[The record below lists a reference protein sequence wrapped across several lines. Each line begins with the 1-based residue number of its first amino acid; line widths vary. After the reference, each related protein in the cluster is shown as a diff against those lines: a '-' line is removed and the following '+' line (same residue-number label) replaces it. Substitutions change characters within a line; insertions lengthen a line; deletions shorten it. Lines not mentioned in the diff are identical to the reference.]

1 MKASV
6 LLTVLTSASASFC
19 CIVPLLG
26 IVGGSGSLMSSVSW
40 LEPFRPF
47 FIGGTFL
54 LLGFAWYK
62 AMTTKKDDCGCEVE
76 KPTFFQSRKFLG
88 IVTVVSLLLLS
99 FPSYSKY
106 VFQDGKNGFAA
117 TNNQEKNKKVV
128 LAVDGMTC
136 TSCEHHIES
145 EVKKLPGVSEV
156 KASYDNK
163 STTVEYDPQKV
174 DETKI
179 IAAINS
185 TGYTVNTKSSLIQ
198 EKSKAACCAKGS
210 SSSCTPGSCNSGMPV
225 VSVPTEKSKNLKV
238 LSSVDELRNA
248 FNGQSNNV
256 RFIAILS
263 STCAW
268 CLQGAQSVQ
277 KAVIEQMANKNISVI
292 IVWTNMLKSDDK
304 ENAYKAASLF
314 KSPSVIQYFDAENQF
329 GDLVAKRLN
338 PKGEKAWDIYM
349 YYDKDVK
356 WSSSIPRPFEYAH
369 QLSAS
374 IHPWADQSKYF
385 CGSDLTRRL
394 KEITSSL

>member
-6 LLTVLTSASASFC
+6 LLTVLTSASASLC

-26 IVGGSGSLMSSVSW
+26 IVGGSSSLMSSVSW
-40 LEPFRPF
+40 LEPFRSF

-62 AMTTKKDDCGCEVE
+62 TITTKKDDCECEVE
-76 KPTFFQSRKFLG
+76 KPTFFQTKKFLG
-88 IVTVVSLLLLS
+88 LVTIVSLLLLS

-106 VFQDGKNGFAA
+106 LIQNGSDVTA
-117 TNNQEKNKKVV
+117 TDQQEKNKKIT
-128 LAVDGMTC
+128 LAVEGMTC

-145 EVKKLPGVSEV
+145 EVKKLPGVSGV
-156 KASYDNK
+156 KASYENK

-185 TGYTVNTKSSLIQ
+185 TGYTVNTKSNLIQ
-198 EKSKAACCAKGS
+198 EKSKAACCTKS
-210 SSSCTPGSCNSGMPV
+210 SASCTPGSCSSGMPV
-225 VSVPTEKSKNLKV
+225 VSVPNEKSKNLKV
-238 LSSVDELRNA
+238 LSNVDELRNA

-263 STCAW
+263 STCGW

-314 KSPSVIQYFDAENQF
+314 KSPSVLQYFDAENQF

-356 WSSSIPRPFEYAH
+356 WSSSIPRPFDYAH

-374 IHPWADQSKYF
+374 IHPWADQTKYF
-385 CGSDLTRRL
+385 CGSALTKRL
-394 KEITSSL
+394 EEITASL

>member
-6 LLTVLTSASASFC
+6 LLTVLTSASASLC

-26 IVGGSGSLMSSVSW
+26 IVGGSSSLMSSVSW

-54 LLGFAWYK
+54 LLGFAWYR
-62 AMTTKKDDCGCEVE
+62 TINTKKDDCGCEVE
-76 KPTFFQSRKFLG
+76 KPTFFQTKKFLG
-88 IVTVVSLLLLS
+88 VITIVSLLLLS

-106 VFQDGKNGFAA
+106 LIQNGSSDIS
-117 TNNQEKNKKVV
+117 TTDQQEKNKKIT
-128 LAVDGMTC
+128 LAVEGMTC
-136 TSCEHHIES
+136 TSCEQHIES
-145 EVKKLPGVSEV
+145 EVKKLSGVSEV
-156 KASYDNK
+156 KASYENK

-179 IAAINS
+179 IAAING

-198 EKSKAACCAKGS
+198 EKSKAACCTKG
-210 SSSCTPGSCNSGMPV
+210 SSSCTPGSCSSGMPV
-225 VSVPTEKSKNLKV
+225 VSVPTEKNKNLKV
-238 LSSVDELRNA
+238 LSNVDELKNA
-248 FNGQSNNV
+248 FNGQSNNI

-263 STCAW
+263 STCGW

-329 GDLVAKRLN
+329 GDMVAKRLN

-374 IHPWADQSKYF
+374 IHPWADQTKYF
-385 CGSDLTRRL
+385 CGSDLTKRL
-394 KEITSSL
+394 EEITASL